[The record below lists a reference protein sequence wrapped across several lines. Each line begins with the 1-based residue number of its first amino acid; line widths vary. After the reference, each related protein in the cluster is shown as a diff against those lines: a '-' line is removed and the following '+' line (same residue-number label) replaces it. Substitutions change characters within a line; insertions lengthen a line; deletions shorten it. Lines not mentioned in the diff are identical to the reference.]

1 MLRERLQSS
10 VHHCLECLDILD
22 FFAFFV
28 HALLIIKP
36 NYLMTQSSLSESL
49 MLVVSKPLKFEMTSL
64 MNPDSW
70 SLLGA
75 RINFDI
81 WTISSD
87 KGIVTVRGV

>member
-1 MLRERLQSS
+1 MSREWLQSS

-28 HALLIIKP
+28 YALSIIEL
-36 NYLMTQSSLSESL
+36 NCLMTQSSLSESS
-49 MLVVSKPLKFEMTSL
+49 MLVISKPLKFEITSL

-75 RINFDI
+75 RINFDV
-81 WTISSD
+81 WMISSD
-87 KGIVTVRGV
+87 KGMVTVRGV